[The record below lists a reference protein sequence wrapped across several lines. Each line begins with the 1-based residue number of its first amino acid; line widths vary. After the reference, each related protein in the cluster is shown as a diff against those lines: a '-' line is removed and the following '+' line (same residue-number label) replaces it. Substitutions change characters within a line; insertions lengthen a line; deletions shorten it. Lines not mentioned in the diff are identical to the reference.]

1 MTVVIF
7 CSERTKDSI
16 KYPECSTQYI
26 KWPFITTHP
35 HPLEKK
41 IVKRICK
48 TYATLK
54 ETKDLRIICID
65 AMGTKGEIS
74 GQTANSIL
82 KHLKTSLEKCIKSK
96 KKSPFDV
103 VFFPKFFVYSG
114 QDAREIMESLWYLRE
129 HAVLISNSSIHA
141 ALPTTEVI
149 AVGAA
154 TELQNV
160 QDRFSVLDFL
170 VTNSKTEITNGTVP
184 DKRASQ
190 IEPDKNVRIKDWF
203 DEDLIRPYGSAVVCA
218 IALRILDCLQGLQG
232 LQGVSIPRNMFLRI
246 YYSYHICKA
255 VRQCPNLYTLLQ
267 TFFFISGQHLT
278 TQVKCIID
286 LLYRNHGISIE
297 SIEQIKKE
305 DVKKLLPKVQR

>member
-7 CSERTKDSI
+7 FSERTKDSI
-16 KYPECSTQYI
+16 NSNCSTQYI

-35 HPLEKK
+35 HPLENE
-41 IVKRICK
+41 IVERICK
-48 TYATLK
+48 TYSKLNV
-54 ETKDLRIICID
+54 TKPLRIICID

-114 QDAREIMESLWYLRE
+114 QDAFEIMESLWYLRE
-129 HAVLISNSSIHA
+129 HVVLISNSSIHS

-154 TELQNV
+154 MEQQNV
-160 QDRFSVLDFL
+160 QSRFSILDFL
-170 VTNSKTEITNGTVP
+170 VTNSETKKTGETVP
-184 DKRASQ
+184 DKRTSLT
-190 IEPDKNVRIKDWF
+190 EPDKNVRIKDWF

-232 LQGVSIPRNMFLRI
+232 LQDVSIPRNMFLRI

-278 TQVKCIID
+278 TLVKCIID

-297 SIEQIKKE
+297 SVQEINIE
-305 DVKKLLPKVQR
+305 DVKDLLPKVQR